1 MASAALG
8 QELTCSICL
17 DLYTDPVTLRCGHNF
32 CQVCIDQVLT
42 TQDGSGGYSCPECR
56 AEFQERPALQ
66 RNITLCNVV
75 ENFRS
80 THPPQE
86 ETKIFCS
93 YCIHSPVPAVKSCLL
108 CEASLCEEHL
118 RVHNKGPAHVLIDP
132 STSLE
137 NRKCPTHKELLK
149 YYCMEDGNC
158 ICVSCS
164 LAGEHRGHQVETL
177 EEASEKKKNK
187 LREVLQE
194 LTTKRL
200 KTHKRVQS
208 LKEHRRRAQDKAS
221 GEEQRVTALF
231 IDLRRQLDDLEKKIL
246 SEISRQRQK
255 ESRSLT
261 DVIQKLERDKEEL
274 SRKMKDIEEM
284 CNMTDP
290 LTVLQEPEERGDED
304 RGGHDGGDEDIGG
317 DDGGD
322 KDKEGDDGGDEDREG
337 GDGGD
342 EDTEEDDGGDED
354 TEGDDGGDEDTWGHD
369 GGDEDTGADD
379 VGDGDTEGDD
389 GGDDTG
395 GDDGVAELIS
405 HLSDTLSDI
414 IRGVNVTFYVQDP
427 ADISLDID
435 TAANNLL
442 ISDDL
447 KTATWTRTRQ
457 NRPDTAERFLY
468 YQVMSRSYITSGR
481 HYWDVEVSGAEMWSV
496 GVCYPNIDGRGHQSD
511 IGDDYK
517 SWGLLGEQRYYSQY
531 SVRHDSN
538 EIELPHYVCSGR
550 VRIYVDYEGGELS
563 FYALCDPI
571 RHLHTF
577 TTRFTEPLH
586 AVLYVSEGSIKI
598 LGGGQRW
605 RISSPSILA
614 GLKGISE
621 EGLYLLLIWMYPYSP
636 VYIYDSKHSSHDL
649 LLIVVSQSS
658 PGNCESHP
666 LVSNVYRT
674 LPSFLLLLSVMASAA
689 LGQELTC
696 SICLDLYTDPV
707 TLRCGHN
714 FCQVCIDQVLT
725 TQDGSGGYS
734 CPECRAEFLERSE
747 LQRNITLCNVVEN
760 FRSTHPPQEETKIFC
775 SYCIH
780 SPVPAVKSCL
790 LCEASLCEEHLRV
803 HNKGPAHV
811 LIDPSTSLEN
821 RKCPIHKELLKYYCM
836 EDGNCICVSCSLAG
850 EHRGHQVE
858 TLEEASEKK
867 KNKLREVLQEL
878 TTKRLKTHK
887 RVQSLKEH
895 RRKAQDKA
903 SGEEQRVTA
912 LFIDLRRQLDDLEK
926 KILSE
931 ISRQRQKESRSLTDV
946 IQKLEREKEEL
957 SRKMQDIEEMCNM
970 TDPLTVLQEPE
981 EHEERGDE
989 DTGADDGGDEDRG
1002 GDDGDEDTGGDDGGD
1017 GDTGGHDGG
1026 DEDTGGDDGG
1036 EEGTVGDDGG
1046 EEGTGG
1052 DDGEDDGRNWG
1063 SDLIS
1068 CFSRTLSDIIRGIN
1082 VTFYVQDPADISLD
1096 IDTAANNLL
1105 ISDDLKSATETDIN
1119 QKRPD
1124 TAERFQDY
1132 QVMSSS
1138 DITSGRHYWDV
1149 ERSNIPKNED
1159 EDVVG
1164 GGPSEETYDD
1174 DETQLPLAVAFCDEK
1189 MEKKGGGEGSVVEEA
1204 RADDEVLDLTWVEGS
1219 DRTKRWSG
1227 SQGHPAELGKRSK
1240 GAELSP

>member
-32 CQVCIDQVLT
+32 CRVCIDQVLT
-42 TQDGSGGYSCPECR
+42 TQDGSGGYSCPQCR

-108 CEASLCEEHL
+108 CEALC
-118 RVHNKGPAHVLIDP
+118 
-132 STSLE
+132 
-137 NRKCPTHKELLK
+137 
-149 YYCMEDGNC
+149 
-158 ICVSCS
+158 
-164 LAGEHRGHQVETL
+164 
-177 EEASEKKKNK
+177 
-187 LREVLQE
+187 
-194 LTTKRL
+194 
-200 KTHKRVQS
+200 VQS

-246 SEISRQRQK
+246 SEISRRGEK

-261 DVIQKLERDKEEL
+261 DVIQKLEREKDEL
-274 SRKMKDIEEM
+274 SRKMQDIEEM

-304 RGGHDGGDEDIGG
+304 REGDDGGDEDTGGHDGGDEDIVG

-322 KDKEGDDGGDEDREG
+322 KDTEEDDGGDEDKEG
-337 GDGGD
+337 DDGGD

-414 IRGVNVTFYVQDP
+414 IRGVNVTFYVQHP

-481 HYWDVEVSGAEMWSV
+481 HYWDVEVSGVEMWSV

-538 EIELPHYVCSGR
+538 SIQLPHYVSSDR
-550 VRIYVDYEGGELS
+550 VRIYVDYEEGELS

-598 LGGGQRW
+598 LGGQR
-605 RISSPSILA
+605 
-614 GLKGISE
+614 
-621 EGLYLLLIWMYPYSP
+621 
-636 VYIYDSKHSSHDL
+636 
-649 LLIVVSQSS
+649 
-658 PGNCESHP
+658 
-666 LVSNVYRT
+666 
-674 LPSFLLLLSVMASAA
+674 
-689 LGQELTC
+689 
-696 SICLDLYTDPV
+696 
-707 TLRCGHN
+707 
-714 FCQVCIDQVLT
+714 
-725 TQDGSGGYS
+725 
-734 CPECRAEFLERSE
+734 
-747 LQRNITLCNVVEN
+747 
-760 FRSTHPPQEETKIFC
+760 
-775 SYCIH
+775 
-780 SPVPAVKSCL
+780 
-790 LCEASLCEEHLRV
+790 
-803 HNKGPAHV
+803 
-811 LIDPSTSLEN
+811 
-821 RKCPIHKELLKYYCM
+821 
-836 EDGNCICVSCSLAG
+836 
-850 EHRGHQVE
+850 
-858 TLEEASEKK
+858 
-867 KNKLREVLQEL
+867 
-878 TTKRLKTHK
+878 
-887 RVQSLKEH
+887 
-895 RRKAQDKA
+895 
-903 SGEEQRVTA
+903 
-912 LFIDLRRQLDDLEK
+912 
-926 KILSE
+926 
-931 ISRQRQKESRSLTDV
+931 
-946 IQKLEREKEEL
+946 
-957 SRKMQDIEEMCNM
+957 
-970 TDPLTVLQEPE
+970 
-981 EHEERGDE
+981 
-989 DTGADDGGDEDRG
+989 
-1002 GDDGDEDTGGDDGGD
+1002 
-1017 GDTGGHDGG
+1017 
-1026 DEDTGGDDGG
+1026 
-1036 EEGTVGDDGG
+1036 
-1046 EEGTGG
+1046 
-1052 DDGEDDGRNWG
+1052 
-1063 SDLIS
+1063 
-1068 CFSRTLSDIIRGIN
+1068 
-1082 VTFYVQDPADISLD
+1082 
-1096 IDTAANNLL
+1096 
-1105 ISDDLKSATETDIN
+1105 
-1119 QKRPD
+1119 
-1124 TAERFQDY
+1124 
-1132 QVMSSS
+1132 
-1138 DITSGRHYWDV
+1138 
-1149 ERSNIPKNED
+1149 
-1159 EDVVG
+1159 
-1164 GGPSEETYDD
+1164 
-1174 DETQLPLAVAFCDEK
+1174 
-1189 MEKKGGGEGSVVEEA
+1189 
-1204 RADDEVLDLTWVEGS
+1204 
-1219 DRTKRWSG
+1219 
-1227 SQGHPAELGKRSK
+1227 
-1240 GAELSP
+1240 